1 MRPCLHECMYIGCLY
16 AHASVVNL
24 DTEVDS
30 MHRYTGIHVGS
41 FSMMCAVY
49 HVKRLLI
56 SWSLRL
62 YVLYRLPSLC
72 FLDSSPVSAEECKEA
87 KRVGQF
93 MRVVKPSDTQVR
105 IECVCACV
113 RACVRIAIVVYGC
126 MHGCVAVCQ
135 NWQGEELCNRASY
148 VIGV

>member
-113 RACVRIAIVVYGC
+113 RACVCENCHCGVWVHAWLCGSVS
-126 MHGCVAVCQ
+126 
-135 NWQGEELCNRASY
+135 ELAGGGS
-148 VIGV
+148 V